1 MDMYYCRN
9 LIYIILFNYILSGLP
24 FSPSISNEFYQSREL
39 VVGWPSLGIVDI
51 RYGPNNSVIAGTGSG
66 VGIIQN
72 SSNLNEIENNI
83 YYISD
88 SNLPL
93 GSNPSLKTYDNGN
106 FIVVSGVIGTSEEPE
121 GTGIGWSLDGGNTWN
136 YIDQPVDQTDEQY
149 VTKYWNGYA
158 FDQLSITTAV
168 KNVSYDV
175 DVDLE
180 YEYIYATSWAG
191 MLQRFKY
198 TDLNPSWELVPLPMD
213 GQDNLSCDFTCDQS
227 ENQSCCFYTANQSP
241 NQNCDNIPSDYYAN
255 PVDITGFDNHKA
267 FSVYIDE
274 FFNYIWVGT
283 AFGVN
288 RGEIISENC
297 INWVHFT
304 RENTN
309 TSIPSNW
316 VTGFER
322 QFFQDGSSRLWAV
335 TWETNSSTPH
345 KLSYTDDNGETWFSD
360 DGLQQGIGAVTYSMN
375 ATNDAIYASTS
386 KGLFE
391 INPFIYGC
399 TDFAADNYDFNAT
412 IDSGNCEYLNSDEIN
427 DGCDLEL
434 NYLFLNDIGNNQY
447 QVLYNSTN
455 TIQTINFDIIG
466 ADILRDDNNFL
477 LIEGD
482 GFLPFYQWNEFQP
495 NNSNYYGGNLDA
507 SALPGIE
514 PGCGVLL
521 TLTLSNPPLGIS
533 GIFVNGSECYNFY
546 TLGSECFEES
556 QWEKIEIPQWIFDNL
571 FIENEQNSGFKVYTS
586 YVNDSNG
593 LFIGTTK
600 GLIIADI
607 ANNYNFY
614 QPSLSNV
621 DGFTIYPNPYYIDNE
636 SPVIFKLES
645 NSLNPKLEIFDF
657 NMMKITTLSANFNG
671 GCQADGELITCGWDG
686 RTRDGRRVNN
696 GVYFCKLNLNG
707 NVYWQKLGVLNSN

>member
-1 MDMYYCRN
+1 M
-9 LIYIILFNYILSGLP
+9 
-24 FSPSISNEFYQSREL
+24 
-39 VVGWPSLGIVDI
+39 
-51 RYGPNNSVIAGTGSG
+51 
-66 VGIIQN
+66 
-72 SSNLNEIENNI
+72 
-83 YYISD
+83 
-88 SNLPL
+88 
-93 GSNPSLKTYDNGN
+93 
-106 FIVVSGVIGTSEEPE
+106 
-121 GTGIGWSLDGGNTWN
+121 
-136 YIDQPVDQTDEQY
+136 
-149 VTKYWNGYA
+149 
-158 FDQLSITTAV
+158 
-168 KNVSYDV
+168 
-175 DVDLE
+175 
-180 YEYIYATSWAG
+180 
-191 MLQRFKY
+191 
-198 TDLNPSWELVPLPMD
+198 
-213 GQDNLSCDFTCDQS
+213 
-227 ENQSCCFYTANQSP
+227 
-241 NQNCDNIPSDYYAN
+241 
-255 PVDITGFDNHKA
+255 
-267 FSVYIDE
+267 
-274 FFNYIWVGT
+274 
-283 AFGVN
+283 
-288 RGEIISENC
+288 
-297 INWVHFT
+297 
-304 RENTN
+304 
-309 TSIPSNW
+309 
-316 VTGFER
+316 
-322 QFFQDGSSRLWAV
+322 
-335 TWETNSSTPH
+335 
-345 KLSYTDDNGETWFSD
+345 
-360 DGLQQGIGAVTYSMN
+360 
-375 ATNDAIYASTS
+375 
-386 KGLFE
+386 
-391 INPFIYGC
+391 
-399 TDFAADNYDFNAT
+399 
-412 IDSGNCEYLNSDEIN
+412 
-427 DGCDLEL
+427 
-434 NYLFLNDIGNNQY
+434 
-447 QVLYNSTN
+447 
-455 TIQTINFDIIG
+455 
-466 ADILRDDNNFL
+466 
-477 LIEGD
+477 
-482 GFLPFYQWNEFQP
+482 PFYQWNEFQP